1 MSAVEQ
7 SVSLGEVHASV
18 EIPGGHKP
26 SLWRRLF
33 AFGGPAYLISVGY
46 IDPGNWATDLEGG
59 SRFGYQLLWV
69 LVMSNLMAVLLQS
82 LSARLGIVTGRDLA
96 QACRDHYS
104 KRVSFVLWILCEIA
118 IAACDLAEVLGT
130 AIALNL
136 LFGLRLVYGVL
147 LTALDVLILLS
158 LQRLG
163 MRKLEALIISL
174 VLVVGGAFLIQ
185 MFLAQ
190 PDMTGIASGLV
201 PRLTGPSLFVAI
213 GILGA
218 TVMPHNLYLH
228 SALVQTRTFAPT
240 LEGKREACKFNLLD
254 SVIALNGA
262 LFINGAILV
271 LAAAVFFKHG
281 LVVTGIQQAHELLNP
296 LVGSSFS
303 SVLFAV
309 ALLASGQSS
318 TITGTLAGQVVMEG
332 FVNLHIRPVARRL
345 ITRALAIVPAVL
357 VIGLAGEDKTY
368 YLLLLSQVVLS
379 MQLAFAIIPLIQFTS
394 ERRIMGEFANAL
406 WVKALAWL
414 TAMIVVG
421 LNIKL
426 LVDAETDAITS
437 TGPMSVVGMIAL
449 PILFALAIFLLYV
462 AVAPIV
468 RKLAAKEPEL
478 VAFEAAAVKARK
490 FQRIGVAVERS
501 RYDAAVIER
510 ALAVAHDSGS
520 AAEIVLIHIVTSA
533 AARVF
538 GTASSDT
545 NTRLGEEYLAAM
557 KRHIHDTVS
566 ARVTVRIGYGEV
578 TKEMVHIAREEQL
591 DVLILGA
598 HGHRGI
604 KDVLFGATISTVR
617 HALSIPIL
625 VVK

>member
-1 MSAVEQ
+1 MTTLDH
-7 SVSLGEVHASV
+7 SVSLGEVHSSVQVPSGQKASV
-18 EIPGGHKP
+18 IK
-26 SLWRRLF
+26 RLL

-96 QACRDHYS
+96 QSCRDHYG
-104 KRVSFVLWILCEIA
+104 KRVTFVLWILCEVA

-136 LFGLRLVYGVL
+136 LFGLQLIYGVL
-147 LTALDVLILLS
+147 LTALDVLLLLG
-158 LQRLG
+158 LQRMG
-163 MRKLEALIISL
+163 MRKLEALIMSL

-185 MFLAQ
+185 MFFAK
-190 PDMTGIASGLV
+190 PDMMGIVGGIV
-201 PRLTGPSLFVAI
+201 PHLSSASLFVAI

-228 SALVQTRTFAPT
+228 SALVQTRTFEST
-240 LEGKREACKFNLLD
+240 TEGKREACKFNLID

-281 LVVTGIQQAHELLNP
+281 MVVTGIQQAHELLSP
-296 LVGSSFS
+296 LVGNSFS

-318 TITGTLAGQVVMEG
+318 TVTGTLAGQVVMEG
-332 FVNLHIRPVARRL
+332 FVNLRIRPAVRRL
-345 ITRALAIVPAVL
+345 LTRALAIIPAVL
-357 VIGLAGEDKTY
+357 VIGIAGDDKSY
-368 YLLLLSQVVLS
+368 YLLLLSQVILS
-379 MQLAFAIIPLIQFTS
+379 MQLAFAIIPLVQFTS
-394 ERRIMGEFANAL
+394 ERRIMGEFANAM

-414 TAMIVVG
+414 TAAIVVG

-426 LVDAETDAITS
+426 LIDAETDALTS
-437 TGPMSVVGMIAL
+437 SGVMSTVGMIGL
-449 PILFALAIFLLYV
+449 PILLALAIFLLYI
-462 AVAPIV
+462 AISPAMK
-468 RKLAAKEPEL
+468 KLSAKEPEL
-478 VAFEAAAVKARK
+478 TVFEAAKVRAQK
-490 FQRIGVAVERS
+490 FRRIGIAVERS
-501 RYDAAVIER
+501 QYDAAVIER
-510 ALAVAHDSGS
+510 ALAVAGENAS
-520 AAEIVLIHIVTSA
+520 AEIVLIHVVTSA

-557 KRHIHDTVS
+557 KQHIHDELP
-566 ARVTVRIGYGEV
+566 ARVTVRIGFGEV
-578 TKEMVHIAREEQL
+578 TKEMVHIAREEQI
-591 DVLILGA
+591 DVLIMGA

-604 KDVLFGATISTVR
+604 KDVLFGATISSVR
-617 HALSIPIL
+617 HVLSIPIL